1 MPMRGPLQLH
11 ANRCYAR
18 LFHQTIVNAFKS
30 VMQQDLTLRGV
41 GDMMKE
47 RAKSAQLQHRRRL
60 VRDLTSWHSR
70 RHH

>member
-47 RAKSAQLQHRRRL
+47 RAK
-60 VRDLTSWHSR
+60 
-70 RHH
+70 